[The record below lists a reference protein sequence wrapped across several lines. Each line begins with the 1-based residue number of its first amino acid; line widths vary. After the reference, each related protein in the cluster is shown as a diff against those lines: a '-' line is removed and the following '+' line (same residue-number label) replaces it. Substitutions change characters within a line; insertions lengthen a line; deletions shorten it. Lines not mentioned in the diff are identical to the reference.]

1 MSNIVG
7 GGKGLIF
14 FSPKMYEFQ
23 FENFKNTKGGSKF
36 FENVYIKTI
45 TQTTFKISY
54 LQIYL
59 YLSLPKYIYFH
70 FDLFKWIFSFSEM
83 GHFRSLSGMVSPHKK
98 SLNFQNVWIQTYGRG
113 GAAFFKN
120 VWTWNMTQVSINQGS
135 LILRFW
141 FMINQV
147 FFMLK
152 FLKWEVTALWSLLAS

>member
-1 MSNIVG
+1 MYKILDNVQYCG
-7 GGKGLIF
+7 GWKRVNF

-36 FENVYIKTI
+36 FENVFIKTI
-45 TQTTFKISY
+45 TQTTLKISY

-98 SLNFQNVWIQTYGRG
+98 SLNFQMSEFKHMG
-113 GAAFFKN
+113 G
-120 VWTWNMTQVSINQGS
+120 VGQHS
-135 LILRFW
+135 LKMFELEIW
-141 FMINQV
+141 
-147 FFMLK
+147 LK
-152 FLKWEVTALWSLLAS
+152 SQWY

>member
-1 MSNIVG
+1 MTLNLLFIFYTSIKMELTCNNHFQILKTEVIRLKKIAKLRFYTNSTYRMNHQKCIKFWTMSNIVG

-70 FDLFKWIFSFSEM
+70 FDLFK
-83 GHFRSLSGMVSPHKK
+83 
-98 SLNFQNVWIQTYGRG
+98 
-113 GAAFFKN
+113 
-120 VWTWNMTQVSINQGS
+120 
-135 LILRFW
+135 
-141 FMINQV
+141 
-147 FFMLK
+147 
-152 FLKWEVTALWSLLAS
+152 

>member
-54 LQIYL
+54 FFV
-59 YLSLPKYIYFH
+59 LSHENIPV
-70 FDLFKWIFSFSEM
+70 FKS
-83 GHFRSLSGMVSPHKK
+83 
-98 SLNFQNVWIQTYGRG
+98 
-113 GAAFFKN
+113 A
-120 VWTWNMTQVSINQGS
+120 
-135 LILRFW
+135 
-141 FMINQV
+141 
-147 FFMLK
+147 
-152 FLKWEVTALWSLLAS
+152 